1 MSRQFARQFVQDKAP
16 EHGLF
21 LMTSSKCSGNLFRT
35 TRLST
40 GYLPRRNFQCQR
52 QFVQDEAPENGLFVE
67 DVLRMGTQFV
77 QDEPAKHGLFF
88 DDLA

>member
-1 MSRQFARQFVQDKAP
+1 M
-16 EHGLF
+16 
-21 LMTSSKCSGNLFRT
+21 
-35 TRLST
+35 
-40 GYLPRRNFQCQR
+40 